1 MWIMG
6 VWEPYQDAVEFVAG
20 ANFSMTDD
28 EFAPFFETVIRYL
41 GGLLSAY
48 ALSGEEVF
56 LSRADDL
63 GRMLLPAFDTPSG
76 FPMYAVNTISG
87 KTRPGWTGKA
97 LWAECL
103 SNQVEFKY
111 LAHLTGRPDFYH
123 KVFAFHW
130 FTS

>member
-1 MWIMG
+1 MG
-6 VWEPYQDAVEFVAG
+6 VWEAYQDAVEFVAG
-20 ANFSMTDD
+20 AKFSMADVWYLCDRRRTPLTVAALAQD

-76 FPMYAVNTISG
+76 FPMYAVNT
-87 KTRPGWTGKA
+87 
-97 LWAECL
+97 
-103 SNQVEFKY
+103 
-111 LAHLTGRPDFYH
+111 LT
-123 KVFAFHW
+123 
-130 FTS
+130 